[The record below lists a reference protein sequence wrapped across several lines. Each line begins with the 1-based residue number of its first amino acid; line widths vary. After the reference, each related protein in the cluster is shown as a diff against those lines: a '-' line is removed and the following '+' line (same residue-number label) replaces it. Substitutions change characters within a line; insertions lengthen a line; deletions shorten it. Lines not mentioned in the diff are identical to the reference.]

1 MSQQDIIAKLDYL
14 ISLLAELEA
23 TKPATLDEYLTNSM
37 SRRNAER
44 LTQLI
49 VECAGDI
56 CSLIVA
62 DRIDIPSPDT
72 LYETFIQAAEASV
85 LPRPFARQLSEWAK
99 THNVLVHQYNHID
112 DAKMFQDLQPILDQF
127 SLFVKHVQDFL
138 DAQQTA
144 SDSAS
149 ESN

>member
-1 MSQQDIIAKLDYL
+1 MSQQDIITKLDYL
-14 ISLLAELEA
+14 VNLLAELEA
-23 TKPATLDEYLTNSM
+23 TKPATLDDYLANSM

-49 VECAGDI
+49 IECAGDL

-62 DRIDIPSPDT
+62 ERIDIPSPET
-72 LYETFIQAAEASV
+72 LYETFLQAAEAGA
-85 LPRPFARQLSEWAK
+85 LPRPLAQQLSAWAK
-99 THNVLVHQYNHID
+99 TRNILVHQYNHID
-112 DAKMFQDLQPILDQF
+112 DAQMFQDLQPLLEQF
-127 SLFVKHVQDFL
+127 SLLVKHVQDFL
-138 DAQQTA
+138 DAQPTA

>member
-23 TKPATLDEYLTNSM
+23 TKPATLDGYLANSM

-56 CSLIVA
+56 CSLIVTE
-62 DRIDIPSPDT
+62 RIDVPSPDT
-72 LYETFIQAAEASV
+72 LYETFIQAAEVGA
-85 LPRPFARQLSEWAK
+85 LPRPFARQLAEWAK
-99 THNVLVHQYNHID
+99 TRNVLVHQYNHID
-112 DAKMFQDLQPILDQF
+112 DAKMFQDLQPILEQF
-127 SLFVKHVQDFL
+127 SLFVKHIKDFL
-138 DAQQTA
+138 DGQQAA
-144 SDSAS
+144 SDSA
-149 ESN
+149 